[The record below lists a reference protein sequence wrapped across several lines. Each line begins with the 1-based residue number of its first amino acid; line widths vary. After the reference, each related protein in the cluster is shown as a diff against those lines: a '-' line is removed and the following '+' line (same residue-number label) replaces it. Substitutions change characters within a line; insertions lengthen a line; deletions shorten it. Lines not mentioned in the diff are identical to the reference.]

1 MNTKTDLFLEQL
13 IKDASNDMEAPFSC
27 TDISS
32 PGTQEKKDMIR
43 SLMNIRVPRAL
54 STELLQRQDAY
65 LQEEL
70 AEKGIVRLPEFRLS
84 MNCNHAPTAR
94 TASAAPAAHL

>member
-32 PGTQEKKDMIR
+32 PARRKK
-43 SLMNIRVPRAL
+43 
-54 STELLQRQDAY
+54 
-65 LQEEL
+65 
-70 AEKGIVRLPEFRLS
+70 
-84 MNCNHAPTAR
+84 R
-94 TASAAPAAHL
+94 T